1 VTDGEAFVAV
11 GSTNPVKTRATR
23 EAFERVGRPVD
34 VAATSV
40 DSGVSEQPW
49 GRAETVRGAEN
60 RARRARREQ
69 DADLGVGLEGGVAE
83 RGTELRL
90 VMWAAVTDGDRTAVG
105 GGPSL
110 RLPGEIATAVRDGA
124 ELGPLI
130 DERERRAGVARAEG
144 AAGLLSG
151 GAMDR
156 CSALRHAVAGAL
168 GPFVTD
174 QYGSSSP
181 APSQ

>member
-1 VTDGEAFVAV
+1 MAV
-11 GSTNPVKTRATR
+11 GSTNPVKVRATR
-23 EAFERVGRPVD
+23 QAFERAGRAVD
-34 VAATSV
+34 VTATAV
-40 DSGVSEQPW
+40 DSGVPEQPW

-60 RARRARREQ
+60 RARRARRAREV
-69 DADLGVGLEGGVAE
+69 DLGVGLEGGVAE
-83 RGTELRL
+83 HGTQLRL
-90 VMWAAVTDGDRTAVG
+90 VMWAAVTDGARTAVG

-110 RLPGEIATAVRDGA
+110 RLPEAIATAVRDGV

-156 CSALRHAVAGAL
+156 CSALQHAVAGAL
-168 GPFVTD
+168 GPFVTE
-174 QYGSSSP
+174 QYQSTPSSPGSSE
-181 APSQ
+181 